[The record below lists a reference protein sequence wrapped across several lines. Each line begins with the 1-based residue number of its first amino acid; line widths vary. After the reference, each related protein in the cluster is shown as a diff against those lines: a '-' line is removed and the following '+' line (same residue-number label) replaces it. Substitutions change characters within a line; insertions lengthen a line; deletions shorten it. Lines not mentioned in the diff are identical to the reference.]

1 LSDLLAA
8 ALRYAE
14 LGYPV
19 FPCAP
24 GDSRPIT
31 EHGFHN
37 ASLDPEQIERWWI
50 EHPSA
55 NIGLPTAGLV
65 VIDVDGASN
74 PWPGAERGL
83 ELAIAPMATTPG
95 GGSHRVFRQPA
106 GKAWR
111 CTQSTLAPHVDT
123 RADGGYIVAPP
134 SRRPDGEYRWVPGL
148 ELDVSP
154 DRLPEPPG
162 WLVAQL
168 DGLAPNAPRSCQA
181 TGSPTLAH
189 VAADAGG
196 ANKIPSGQRNATLAR
211 LGGTMRR
218 VGMSQPEITAALL
231 RANSDRCVPP
241 LAPREVERIAA
252 SIARYEPDQIAVA
265 LTENHWA
272 QMYADTGGDEAA
284 GVDDPGPI
292 PDRLLRVPGF
302 IDAVIDYTLATAPY
316 PEPVLAFCGALSLQ
330 ALLAG
335 RKVRDAADNRT
346 NLYVL
351 GLANSG
357 AGKDYPRKVNQR
369 ILLEVDLAE
378 CLGNSFASGE
388 GIEDR
393 LFVQPSALFQVDE
406 LDGLLLKVTQAKD
419 ARHEQVV
426 SILLQMYS
434 SASSVYVMRAK
445 AGKERTVI
453 DQPCLC
459 IFGTAVPKHFY
470 EAISPRLMTNGFLAR
485 MLILESQKRGQG
497 REATVG
503 PIPDAILEIARW
515 WAEFQPGAAGNFS
528 AWHPVPQ
535 LVHADDEALGV
546 LRAFREYADAEYSRA
561 EDRGDAVAMAIWA
574 RAYEKARRLSLIHA
588 CSANHLALLIGRE
601 AAVWACEFVAH
612 QTRRMLFMAGSHA
625 SESDFDAKRK
635 RLLDVLAK
643 WQAQHGDRWMPFWT
657 INRKL
662 PWSRKEHEEVRNTLI
677 AQRLIEF
684 GTHQTGGRPG
694 EVYRLVPSGTAT
706 TPS

>member
-1 LSDLLAA
+1 MNDLLEA
-8 ALRYAE
+8 ALNYVD

-19 FPCAP
+19 FPCAA
-24 GDSRPIT
+24 GGSNPIT
-31 EHGFHN
+31 PRGFHD
-37 ASLDPEQIERWWI
+37 ASLDPEQIERWWTA
-50 EHPSA
+50 HPSA

-65 VIDVDGASN
+65 VIDVDGATN
-74 PWPGAERGL
+74 TWPGEERAM
-83 ELAIAPMATTPG
+83 ELAAGPMALTPG
-95 GGSHRVFRQPA
+95 GGSHRIFRQPPEK
-106 GKAWR
+106 GWR
-111 CTQSTLAPHVDT
+111 CTQSVLAPQVDT

-134 SRRPDGEYRWVPGL
+134 SRRAEGSYRWVPGM

-154 DRLPEPPG
+154 DQLPEPPA

-168 DGLAPNAPRSCQA
+168 DGPPPGTPTSPDVA
-181 TGSPTLAH
+181 TGTGL
-189 VAADAGG
+189 G
-196 ANKIPSGQRNATLAR
+196 NKIPSGQRNATLAK
-211 LGGTMRR
+211 LGGAMRR
-218 VGMSQPEITAALL
+218 VGMSQEEIVAALL
-231 RANSDRCVPP
+231 RANADRCVPA
-241 LAPREVERIAA
+241 LTAREVERIAG

-265 LTENHWA
+265 LAENHWD
-272 QMYADTGGDEAA
+272 QMYADSGSDEATRFE
-284 GVDDPGPI
+284 DPGPT
-292 PDRLLRVPGF
+292 PPQLLRVPGF
-302 IDAVIDYTLATAPY
+302 INSVIDYTLSSAPY

-346 NLYVL
+346 NLYLL

-369 ILLEVDLAE
+369 ILLEVGMPE

-393 LFVQPSALFQVDE
+393 LFTQPSALFQVDE

-485 MLILESQKRGQG
+485 MLILESQKRGRG
-497 REATVG
+497 REANVG
-503 PIPDAILEIARW
+503 PIPEPILEVARW
-515 WAEFQPGAAGNFS
+515 WAEYQPGHAGNLS
-528 AWHPVPQ
+528 TWHPVPQ
-535 LVHADDEALGV
+535 LVDADAAALNGF
-546 LRAFREYADAEYSRA
+546 RAFREYADAEYSRA
-561 EDRGDAVAMAIWA
+561 EDGGDPVSMAIWA
-574 RAYEKARRLSLIHA
+574 RAYEKARRLSLIYA
-588 CSANHLALLIGRE
+588 CSANHSAPQIDLP
-601 AAVWACEFVAH
+601 AVTWACEFVEH

-635 RLLDVLAK
+635 RLLEILAK
-643 WQAQHGDRWMPFWT
+643 WHAQHGDRWMPFWM

-662 PWSRKEHEEVRNTLI
+662 PWSRREHEEVRDTLV
-677 AQRLIEF
+677 AQRLIDF

-694 EVYRLVPSGTAT
+694 EVYRLVPTGGAAQ
-706 TPS
+706 

>member
-1 LSDLLAA
+1 MQ
-8 ALRYAE
+8 YAE
-14 LGYPV
+14 LGYAV
-19 FPCAP
+19 FPCVP
-24 GDSRPIT
+24 GDTNPLT
-31 EHGFHN
+31 AHGFHD
-37 ASLDPEQIERWWI
+37 ASIDPDQIEQWWTAQP
-50 EHPSA
+50 HA
-55 NIGLPTAGLV
+55 NIGMPTAGLA
-65 VIDVDGASN
+65 VIDIDGHSN

-83 ELAIAPMATTPG
+83 ELTTGPMATTPG
-95 GGSHRVFRQPA
+95 GGSHRVFRQPS

-111 CTQSTLAPHVDT
+111 CTQSVLAPHVDT
-123 RADGGYIVAPP
+123 RADGGYIVVPP

-154 DRLPEPPG
+154 ERLPEPPG

-168 DGLAPNAPRSCQA
+168 DGMA
-181 TGSPTLAH
+181 TGTPTLAN
-189 VAADAGG
+189 VAAEAGG
-196 ANKIPSGQRNATLAR
+196 ANQIPVGQRNATLAR
-211 LGGTMRR
+211 LGGAMRR
-218 VGMSQPEITAALL
+218 VGMSQPEIAAALIQ
-231 RANSDRCVPP
+231 ANADRCVPP
-241 LAPREVERIAA
+241 LAPREVERIAF

-265 LTENHWA
+265 LAENHWD
-272 QMYADTGGDEAA
+272 QMYADHGDDDAV
-284 GVDDPGPI
+284 GLDDPGPI
-292 PDRLLRVPGF
+292 PEHLLHVPGF
-302 IDAVIDYTLATAPY
+302 IDAVIDYTLSSAPY

-346 NLYVL
+346 NLYLL

-369 ILLEVDLAE
+369 ILLEVGLAE

-393 LFVQPSALFQVDE
+393 LFMQPSALFQVDE

-485 MLILESQKRGQG
+485 MLILESQKRGKG

-503 PIPDAILEIARW
+503 PIPTAILDTARW
-515 WAEFQPGAAGNFS
+515 WADFQPGGGGNLN

-535 LVHADDEALGV
+535 LVDADDPAISV
-546 LRAFREYADAEYSRA
+546 LRAFREYADAEYSRS
-561 EDRGDAVAMAIWA
+561 EDRGEPVSMAIWA
-574 RAYEKARRLSLIHA
+574 RAYEKARRLSLIYA
-588 CSANHLALLIGRE
+588 CSANHTAPRIGQP
-601 AAVWACEFVAH
+601 AATWACEFVEH

-635 RLLDVLAK
+635 RLLEILAK
-643 WQAQHGDRWMPFWT
+643 WQSQHGDRWMPFWM

-662 PWSRKEHEEVRNTLI
+662 PWSRREHEEVRDTLV

-684 GTHQTGGRPG
+684 GTHQGGGRPG
-694 EVYRLVPSGTAT
+694 EVYRIVP
-706 TPS
+706 TPGGMAISPS